1 MTPDGTRG
9 IRLLTLSLAAA
20 LLALATLTGPASA
33 PLSESGGTGE
43 DGGIYASG
51 APASRPATT
60 PFGAYLGYGP
70 AGVRRIAGLAGW
82 LGRGAPA
89 PRVGREYLPGDRWK
103 GIEGSDG
110 QLSPWGTWRRARPDR
125 LFVLNVPMLPR
136 NESHLPDR
144 TVRTEL
150 RRGAQGR
157 YDAHFRALAERL
169 VRLGLSDTVLVVGW
183 EMNGITYT
191 HRCGPD
197 PAAWRTYWRRIVR
210 AMRAVPGQ
218 HFRFDFAPNRGR
230 DAIPWPRCYPGDP
243 YVDIIGMDTY
253 DSPHGMPFRT
263 QLREPYGLAAQLRFA
278 RTHGKPVS
286 YPEWGLY
293 KNGDNSAYMKG
304 MLAWIARV
312 RPVYQSITDYC
323 PHGVWRCGGNSRASG
338 VYRRG
343 MG

>member
-9 IRLLTLSLAAA
+9 IRRLALTLGAA
-20 LLALATLTGPASA
+20 LLALAALTGPASV
-33 PLSESGGTGE
+33 PLGDGGT
-43 DGGIYASG
+43 YASG

-70 AGVRRIAGLAGW
+70 AGVRQIAGLADW
-82 LGRGAPA
+82 LGRTSPA
-89 PRVGREYLPGDRWK
+89 PRVGREYLSGDRWP

-110 QLSPWGTWRRARPDR
+110 QLAAWGNWRRARPDR

-157 YDAHFRALAERL
+157 YDTHFSALARRL
-169 VRLGLSDTVLVVGW
+169 VRLGLPDAVLVVGW

-197 PAAWRTYWRRIVR
+197 PAAWRAYWRRIVQS
-210 AMRAVPGQ
+210 MRSVPGQ

-230 DAIPWPRCYPGDP
+230 DAVPWTHCYPGDH
-243 YVDIIGMDTY
+243 YVDIIGMDAY
-253 DSPHGMPFRT
+253 DSPHGMPFPT
-263 QLREPYGLAAQLRFA
+263 QLREPYGLMAQLRFA
-278 RTHGKPVS
+278 HAHGKPVS

-293 KNGDNSAYMKG
+293 KNGDNPVYVRG
-304 MLAWIARV
+304 MLTWIARV

-323 PHGVWRCGGNSRASG
+323 PHGVWGCGGNPRSSA
-338 VYRRG
+338 VYRRV
-343 MG
+343 MGRGR